1 MFAVVSLTH
10 PDTGELLKVDV
21 NLKKRT
27 SHLPRQILATEHDIP
42 RTSKLFLCGRELEEK
57 TLHEQGLRDGGQI
70 AVKFLEGGGG
80 TGAGGSFARV
90 AGAGLRAGN
99 ANQAAITR
107 STLLQA
113 RDDAGALS
121 PRKSAGASWGIG
133 WSNAEQK
140 VPRFSERD
148 ARAKAL
154 DVFEDQII
162 GDVWEQ
168 ECPESGTIK
177 PKTSRGGRKAP
188 KKRVAWENPVAA
200 RPQVASTPSTCFP
213 GGFNIL
219 QQGTTA
225 TASAAAPTSSS
236 SRESFTLPKHLQ
248 QLQAHL
254 DRNPEVLA
262 QMLNSPAMLTLLNDQ
277 DFLRSVL
284 HTRTT
289 QGSADLVLSD
299 FPDTDLHEA
308 IREDFRNATT
318 ARAGLVAP
326 ATTLDGE
333 VLHTV
338 VDVHKQLCGG
348 GSDATF
354 LSAQERRCGG
364 GVQLQRADEEQETFD
379 VDQSAIASMM
389 QDRNLQTLLAQYME
403 VADRDNEKMHDPL
416 MLRKLFQPAVMQAC
430 ATFGEAAAAAG
441 GDPLASGGGSL
452 SARFGLFLE
461 ANQHNPENVYKAQL
475 LKMRHAGFLNTA
487 ANVAALERCDGSVVK
502 AIELLLLEE
511 QSRG

>member
-27 SHLPRQILATEHDIP
+27 SHLRQILVTEHGIP

-70 AVKFLEGGGG
+70 AVKILEGGGG

-107 STLLQA
+107 ATLLQA

-168 ECPESGTIK
+168 EGPGSGTIK
-177 PKTSRGGRKAP
+177 PKTSHGGRRAP

-213 GGFNIL
+213 GGFIL
-219 QQGTTA
+219 QQGTTG

-236 SRESFTLPKHLQ
+236 SREAFTLPQHLQ

-284 HTRTT
+284 HIRTT

-318 ARAGLVAP
+318 ARAGLVP
-326 ATTLDGE
+326 ATVDGE

-338 VDVHKQLCGG
+338 LDVHEQLCGG
-348 GSDATF
+348 GSGATY
-354 LSAQERRCGG
+354 LSAQQERRCSG
-364 GVQLQRADEEQETFD
+364 GVQLQRADEGQETFD

-389 QDRNLQTLLAQYME
+389 QDRNLQALLAQYME

-441 GDPLASGGGSL
+441 GDLVSGGGSL
-452 SARFGLFLE
+452 SARFGVFLE